1 MQEGQG
7 RTLSKDLARE
17 TSIIIAVIIITITTT
32 ATLIINITTIIIIL
46 IYDYLIFYQGLGPVL
61 CIYYFI

>member
-7 RTLSKDLARE
+7 RTLSEDLARE
-17 TSIIIAVIIITITTT
+17 TGVIIAVIIITIATT
-32 ATLIINITTIIIIL
+32 ATLITNIILIL
-46 IYDYLIFYQGLGPVL
+46 IYDYLIFYQGLGTVL